1 MQLGV
6 EFVDLTVVSVP
17 VELASYVPKNIAKKF
32 CVVPVKLVKD
42 TLYLAMS
49 DPLDFVAQ
57 EEVKV
62 TSRKRVIPMIATRRT
77 TEHAISLL
85 YGSEGTAGVIEEM
98 KREAGSSTPDIVP
111 VQVSQEAMNSG
122 DSAPT
127 ICVELTKMDEGCTL
141 KKSEHCYAVWK
152 KKRRCENCI
161 SQEVLRTHKP
171 QTKIETR
178 ASDIYYVLAS
188 FIEVDGRPY
197 SLELVKR
204 IKSDDMFE
212 RENVLNQLLVRDWQV
227 YMDSVTKVYNRRYYD
242 ERLKNLEGW
251 FSFAMIDMDNFK
263 HINDRFG
270 HQAGDAALYRAAQ
283 AIKSQ
288 IRSDDELV
296 RYGGDEF
303 FLLFRDLPQQILE
316 KKLQSIRAALD
327 EIVIEEY
334 PEPYISA
341 SIGGDYGEAK
351 ARFQNDE
358 RIVRFLNMFPG
369 DDSMQNLT
377 NAMNTGDTTT
387 AFRAVH
393 TLKGVAL
400 NLGLG
405 SLAHASSQMT
415 EALRAVRIRC
425 LKAYSHSMWRCGRS
439 TLPCA
444 ARLSSSKSN

>member
-1 MQLGV
+1 M
-6 EFVDLTVVSVP
+6 
-17 VELASYVPKNIAKKF
+17 
-32 CVVPVKLVKD
+32 
-42 TLYLAMS
+42 
-49 DPLDFVAQ
+49 
-57 EEVKV
+57 
-62 TSRKRVIPMIATRRT
+62 
-77 TEHAISLL
+77 
-85 YGSEGTAGVIEEM
+85 
-98 KREAGSSTPDIVP
+98 
-111 VQVSQEAMNSG
+111 
-122 DSAPT
+122 
-127 ICVELTKMDEGCTL
+127 
-141 KKSEHCYAVWK
+141 
-152 KKRRCENCI
+152 
-161 SQEVLRTHKP
+161 LRTHKP

-178 ASDIYYVLAS
+178 ESDIYYVLAS

-204 IKSDDMFE
+204 TKSDDMFE
-212 RENVLNQLLVRDWQV
+212 RENVLNQLLVRNRQV

-334 PEPYISA
+334 PELHISA

-387 AFRAVH
+387 AFRAVN

-425 LKAYSHSMWRCGRS
+425 LKAYSHSMWWCRRS

-444 ARLSSSKSN
+444 ARSSSSKSN

>member
-1 MQLGV
+1 M
-6 EFVDLTVVSVP
+6 
-17 VELASYVPKNIAKKF
+17 
-32 CVVPVKLVKD
+32 
-42 TLYLAMS
+42 
-49 DPLDFVAQ
+49 
-57 EEVKV
+57 
-62 TSRKRVIPMIATRRT
+62 
-77 TEHAISLL
+77 
-85 YGSEGTAGVIEEM
+85 
-98 KREAGSSTPDIVP
+98 
-111 VQVSQEAMNSG
+111 
-122 DSAPT
+122 
-127 ICVELTKMDEGCTL
+127 
-141 KKSEHCYAVWK
+141 
-152 KKRRCENCI
+152 
-161 SQEVLRTHKP
+161 LRTHKP

-204 IKSDDMFE
+204 TKSDDMFE
-212 RENVLNQLLVRDWQV
+212 RENVLNQLLVRNRQV

-296 RYGGDEF
+296 RYGGNEF
-303 FLLFRDLPQQILE
+303 FRC
-316 KKLQSIRAALD
+316 
-327 EIVIEEY
+327 V
-334 PEPYISA
+334 
-341 SIGGDYGEAK
+341 GGYGEAK

-377 NAMNTGDTTT
+377 NAMNTSDTTT

-425 LKAYSHSMWRCGRS
+425 LKAYSYSMWRCRRS

-444 ARLSSSKSN
+444 ARSSSSKSN

>member
-1 MQLGV
+1 M
-6 EFVDLTVVSVP
+6 
-17 VELASYVPKNIAKKF
+17 
-32 CVVPVKLVKD
+32 
-42 TLYLAMS
+42 
-49 DPLDFVAQ
+49 
-57 EEVKV
+57 
-62 TSRKRVIPMIATRRT
+62 
-77 TEHAISLL
+77 
-85 YGSEGTAGVIEEM
+85 
-98 KREAGSSTPDIVP
+98 
-111 VQVSQEAMNSG
+111 
-122 DSAPT
+122 
-127 ICVELTKMDEGCTL
+127 
-141 KKSEHCYAVWK
+141 
-152 KKRRCENCI
+152 
-161 SQEVLRTHKP
+161 LRTHKP

-212 RENVLNQLLVRDWQV
+212 HENVLNQLLVRNRQV

-316 KKLQSIRAALD
+316 KKLQSIRATLD

-334 PEPYISA
+334 PELHISA
-341 SIGGDYGEAK
+341 SVGGDYGEAK

-415 EALRAVRIRC
+415 EALHAR
-425 LKAYSHSMWRCGRS
+425 
-439 TLPCA
+439 A
-444 ARLSSSKSN
+444 ARKVIENKKSRNLSVSTFLLLTAAGR

>member
-1 MQLGV
+1 
-6 EFVDLTVVSVP
+6 
-17 VELASYVPKNIAKKF
+17 
-32 CVVPVKLVKD
+32 
-42 TLYLAMS
+42 
-49 DPLDFVAQ
+49 
-57 EEVKV
+57 
-62 TSRKRVIPMIATRRT
+62 
-77 TEHAISLL
+77 
-85 YGSEGTAGVIEEM
+85 
-98 KREAGSSTPDIVP
+98 
-111 VQVSQEAMNSG
+111 
-122 DSAPT
+122 
-127 ICVELTKMDEGCTL
+127 MDEGYTL

-178 ASDIYYVLAS
+178 ESDIYYVLAS

-204 IKSDDMFE
+204 TKSDDMFE
-212 RENVLNQLLVRDWQV
+212 RENVLNQLLVRNRQV

-316 KKLQSIRAALD
+316 KKLQSIRATLD

-334 PEPYISA
+334 PELHISA

-425 LKAYSHSMWRCGRS
+425 LKAYSYSMWRCRRS

-444 ARLSSSKSN
+444 ARSSSSKSN

>member
-1 MQLGV
+1 M
-6 EFVDLTVVSVP
+6 
-17 VELASYVPKNIAKKF
+17 
-32 CVVPVKLVKD
+32 
-42 TLYLAMS
+42 
-49 DPLDFVAQ
+49 
-57 EEVKV
+57 
-62 TSRKRVIPMIATRRT
+62 
-77 TEHAISLL
+77 
-85 YGSEGTAGVIEEM
+85 
-98 KREAGSSTPDIVP
+98 
-111 VQVSQEAMNSG
+111 
-122 DSAPT
+122 
-127 ICVELTKMDEGCTL
+127 ELTKTDEGYTL

-161 SQEVLRTHKP
+161 SQEALRTHKP

-178 ASDIYYVLAS
+178 ESDIYYVLAS

-204 IKSDDMFE
+204 TKSDDMFE
-212 RENVLNQLLVRDWQV
+212 RENVLNQLLVRNRQV

-242 ERLKNLEGW
+242 ERLKNLE
-251 FSFAMIDMDNFK
+251 
-263 HINDRFG
+263 
-270 HQAGDAALYRAAQ
+270 
-283 AIKSQ
+283 
-288 IRSDDELV
+288 
-296 RYGGDEF
+296 
-303 FLLFRDLPQQILE
+303 
-316 KKLQSIRAALD
+316 SIRATLD

-334 PEPYISA
+334 PEQHISA

-425 LKAYSHSMWRCGRS
+425 LKAYSHSMWRCRRS

-444 ARLSSSKSN
+444 ARSSSSKSN